1 VRRSRQSRV
10 RRTGATRAAGDTPAR
25 VARRAGGPSRSPATP
40 ATPAT
45 AGATPLTDLLGRDRL
60 AGLGNQAVG
69 QVLRS
74 PVARRL
80 VQRGDPSVIP
90 PPAAEVVK
98 DGEGNRIEQF
108 AGRAGSGGGWYLAEK
123 PSTSAFTV
131 KDDADH
137 RLIPLNP
144 DASYLAL
151 RSRCEAI
158 RDELLERATALKD
171 ADDLK
176 WLFAKTYYYV
186 TKFEIE
192 NVEAG
197 DYLYPHMKMQEV
209 IHFYGTYERNLDA
222 WEAGKE
228 DEVESNWKVAFEA
241 AEDMNDGSWWRTRS
255 HEITYALLP
264 SIEAHVRF
272 DLPRAIAAVYQTH
285 YAGIP
290 GASLGAFKA
299 DFFAMAGVF
308 ERASEAVGPEIE
320 EDMWFVDPGSWSWL
334 RDGAFPF
341 MFHMGIER
349 NQAWEKAEAISD
361 YGGRGQEKLDRILRA
376 LIGTAHPY
384 SGADAF
390 HVSEGALGSGQEITD
405 YDWLNQPGVTPDQ
418 PGHLPSPSLPVFP
431 STIYFRLGR
440 PRREG
445 AADSGVR
452 ADQDLDG
459 LQDLADWTNQVRG
472 ARIEI
477 VGRASSEG
485 SEGDN
490 LRLGRNRAVAIW
502 FELHDRGADL
512 TSNTLA
518 LDSQGETGAAPTRE
532 WRRVEITVTGVGQS
546 KQQFTPPNSNLPSE
560 VGP

>member
-1 VRRSRQSRV
+1 MTRWREGRGRRA
-10 RRTGATRAAGDTPAR
+10 RTGSATPAR
-25 VARRAGGPSRSPATP
+25 VPRGATGPSRSPAAQGTT
-40 ATPAT
+40 ATVPPT
-45 AGATPLTDLLGRDRL
+45 TL

-69 QVLRS
+69 RMLA
-74 PVARRL
+74 ARGAHRL
-80 VQRGDPSVIP
+80 VQRGGPSVIP
-90 PPAAEVVK
+90 PPADEVIK
-98 DGEGNRIEQF
+98 DGEGNPIEQF
-108 AGRAGSGGGWYLAEK
+108 AGRWYLSEK
-123 PSTSAFTV
+123 PATSSFAV

-137 RLIPLNP
+137 RLIPINP
-144 DASYLAL
+144 DASYVAL

-158 RDELLERATALKD
+158 REELLERATALQD

-192 NVEAG
+192 NVEKG

-209 IHFYGTYERNLDA
+209 IHFYGTYERNLDNWA
-222 WEAGKE
+222 AGKK
-228 DEVESNWKVAFEA
+228 DEVESNWKVAFQA
-241 AEDMNDGSWWRTRS
+241 AEDMNDGSWWRMRS

-264 SIEAHVRF
+264 SVEAHVRF

-290 GASLGAFKA
+290 GASMGAFKA

-320 EDMWFVDPGSWSWL
+320 AEMWFVDPGSWGWL

-349 NQAWEKAEAISD
+349 NQAWQKAAAISD
-361 YGGRGQEKLDRILRA
+361 YGGKGQEKLDRILRA
-376 LIGTAHPY
+376 LIGTAHPF
-384 SGADAF
+384 SGEDAF
-390 HVSEGALGSGQEITD
+390 NVSEGALGDGQEITD
-405 YDWLNQPGVTPDQ
+405 YDWLNQPGITPDQ
-418 PGHLPSPSLPVFP
+418 PGPNPEHLPSPSLPVFP
-431 STIYFRLGR
+431 SPVFFRLGR

-445 AADSGVR
+445 AADNGVR
-452 ADQDLDG
+452 ADQNLDG

-472 ARIEI
+472 ARIEV

-490 LRLGRNRAVAIW
+490 IKLGRNRAVAIW
-502 FELHDRGADL
+502 FELNDRGADL
-512 TSNTLA
+512 TNNTLG
-518 LDSQGETGAAPTRE
+518 LDSHGETGAAPTRE
-532 WRRVEITVTGVGQS
+532 WRRVEITVTDVGQA
-546 KQQFTPPNSNLPSE
+546 KQQFTPPNRNLPSE